1 MTATKSTCD
10 IFIYL
15 CTTYSYIYIFI
26 YGIFMFIKIF
36 NFIYDIFVFIKTFI
50 YDDIL
55 IYLYCNRTFMKAL
68 VS

>member
-1 MTATKSTCD
+1 
-10 IFIYL
+10 
-15 CTTYSYIYIFI
+15 
-26 YGIFMFIKIF
+26 MFIKIF